1 MYNTYMKTPEILSP
15 VGHFEGLFSAI
26 KAGAD
31 AVYMGFDR
39 LNQRAGKS
47 GFSKEDIK
55 EIRKITKDHNIR
67 QYIAI
72 NSLVFEE
79 DIPYVE
85 EALDF
90 LSDIKVDAVIAWD
103 MAVITGAI
111 QRGLETHLS
120 TMASVSNSL
129 SASFYKNLGIKR
141 IVPAKELS
149 LDTLKSLKQKTGL
162 EIEVFVHG
170 SMCMA
175 VSGRCFLSHEVYQ
188 KSGNRGECFQVCRH
202 EFDVKVISKNSGTE
216 YYLGSDYVMS
226 AKDLL
231 TINFVDQL
239 MWADAWK
246 IEGRNKNPDYV
257 YFTTKAYKE
266 AKDRILN
273 AEWDKKGYSDLI
285 DMLQRVYHREWDG
298 GFYFGEA
305 SFGINASI
313 AKEEKIFV
321 GEVIKYYPK
330 ASVAEINIM
339 AESLKIGDIIH
350 IIGKTTGLVRQKVE
364 SMEIEKQKIEQAQ
377 KGMIVGLKVIEKVR
391 EKDKVYLIK
400 EKY

>member
-1 MYNTYMKTPEILSP
+1 MKKPEILSP
-15 VGHFEGLFSAI
+15 VGHFEGLISAV

-31 AVYMGFDR
+31 AVYMGLDR
-39 LNQRAGKS
+39 LNQRAGKG

-55 EIRKITKDHNIR
+55 EIRKITKDNNVR
-67 QYIAI
+67 QYITL
-72 NSLVFEE
+72 NSIVFEE
-79 DIPYVE
+79 DLPYVE
-85 EALDF
+85 ETLDF
-90 LSDIKVDAVIAWD
+90 LADIKVDAVIAWD
-103 MAVITGAI
+103 MSVITGAI
-111 QRGLETHLS
+111 ERGLETHLS
-120 TMASVSNSL
+120 TMASVSNSK
-129 SASFYKNLGIKR
+129 SALFYKNLGIKR
-141 IVPAKELS
+141 IVPAKELN
-149 LDTLKSLKQKTGL
+149 LDALKSLKQNTGL

-170 SMCMA
+170 AMCMA

-202 EFDVKVISKNSGTE
+202 EFDVKVISKNSGAE

-231 TINFVDQL
+231 TINFANEL

-257 YFTTKAYKE
+257 YFTTKAYKQARE
-266 AKDRILN
+266 RILN
-273 AEWDKKGYSDLI
+273 DEWDKKGYTDLL
-285 DMLQRVYHREWDG
+285 DMLERVYHREWDG

-339 AESLKIGDIIH
+339 AQELNIGDTIH
-350 IIGKTTGLVRQKVE
+350 IIGKTTGLVRQEVE
-364 SMEIEKQKIEQAQ
+364 SMEIEKQKIEKAQ
-377 KGMIVGLKVIEKVR
+377 KGMVVGLKVAEKVR

-400 EKY
+400 EKC